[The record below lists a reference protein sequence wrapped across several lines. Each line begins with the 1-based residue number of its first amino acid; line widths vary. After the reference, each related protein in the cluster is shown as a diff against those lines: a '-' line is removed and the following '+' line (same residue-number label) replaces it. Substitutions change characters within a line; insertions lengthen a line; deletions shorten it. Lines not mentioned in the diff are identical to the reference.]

1 MGVSQILGLS
11 LSLILRSSAT
21 SVPLHV
27 VERDA
32 AHSQSAEP
40 GEAAIVGRT
49 YTQGD
54 RLTLRANI
62 NRQWLLFQRSH
73 AAPPLSDFALKRKI
87 CP

>member
-40 GEAAIVGRT
+40 GEAAP
-49 YTQGD
+49 
-54 RLTLRANI
+54 RAI
-62 NRQWLLFQRSH
+62 LPQWLGAKWRRLLGHVSCGFLSLLLF
-73 AAPPLSDFALKRKI
+73 L
-87 CP
+87 